1 MAPTMNLPDRA
12 NALFFYSF
20 DSPPPVLYHYTSM
33 DGLLGIARSG
43 AIRATHVR
51 YLNDTT
57 ETTWMWSIVVQQLIR
72 TRDSTKDDKARDQ
85 LTTLLESIE
94 SRSKR
99 NDFVSSFSE
108 NGDDLSQWRAYCP
121 GAVGYSI
128 GFDSSALQTQWVLD
142 PAGGDASFVGAT
154 LCKIRYISEDND
166 GAITDLLGG
175 LLEAAP
181 DLRRNFEDQRPD
193 LHERDV
199 VVAWL
204 SVVAPS
210 FKHAA
215 FSSEREWRLVISKP
229 HKPMPGQR
237 FRPGKSSIVPF
248 IEMELNRDGHG
259 NPRVP
264 YMIREVRVGPS
275 PDPQLSVD
283 ALKAMFLSLGH
294 PEVQIEPSSIPYRH
308 W

>member
-1 MAPTMNLPDRA
+1 MAPTMNAPIMNLP
-12 NALFFYSF
+12 LLFYSF
-20 DSPPPVLYHYTSM
+20 DSPPPVFYHYTSM

-57 ETTWMWSIVVQQLIR
+57 EATWMWSIVHQQLIR
-72 TRDSTKDDKARDQ
+72 MRDSAKDDKAHDQ
-85 LTTLLESIE
+85 LTALVKSLES
-94 SRSKR
+94 R
-99 NDFVSSFSE
+99 NKLNQFVSSFSE

-128 GFDSSALQTQWVLD
+128 GFDSTALRTQWVLD
-142 PAGGDASFVGAT
+142 PSGGDASFVGGT
-154 LCKIRYISEDND
+154 LCKIRYISEDTAD
-166 GAITDLLGG
+166 AIKDLWGR
-175 LLEAAP
+175 LLEATP
-181 DLRRNFEDQRPD
+181 SIRKELENQGFSLP
-193 LHERDV
+193 EREV
-199 VVAWL
+199 IVLWM
-204 SVVAPS
+204 SVVGPS
-210 FKHAA
+210 FKHAG
-215 FSSEREWRLVISKP
+215 FSSEREWRLVIIKP
-229 HKPMPGQR
+229 HQPMPGQR
-237 FRPGKSSIVPF
+237 FRPGKSSIVPYV
-248 IEMELNRDGHG
+248 EMELNRNEHR